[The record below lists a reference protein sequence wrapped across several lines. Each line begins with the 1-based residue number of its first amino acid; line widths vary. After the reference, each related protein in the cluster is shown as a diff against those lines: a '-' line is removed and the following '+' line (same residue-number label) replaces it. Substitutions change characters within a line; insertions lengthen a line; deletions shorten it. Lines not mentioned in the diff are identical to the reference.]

1 MSKGETT
8 PPPDTKPSRK
18 RAGRESSLTDEQQ
31 AIVESFFPAWEQLL
45 RQHKL
50 HLGKGNNSKTR
61 DPEAVTT
68 WINKTLKEIRGT
80 KETRIIG
87 FILESTPPLLLSNT
101 TLEVLYPSTIS
112 VKLDAF
118 SAVVLGLTR

>member
-80 KETRIIG
+80 KG
-87 FILESTPPLLLSNT
+87 F
-101 TLEVLYPSTIS
+101 
-112 VKLDAF
+112 
-118 SAVVLGLTR
+118 LTGDDVRTNDEWAKVCNYF